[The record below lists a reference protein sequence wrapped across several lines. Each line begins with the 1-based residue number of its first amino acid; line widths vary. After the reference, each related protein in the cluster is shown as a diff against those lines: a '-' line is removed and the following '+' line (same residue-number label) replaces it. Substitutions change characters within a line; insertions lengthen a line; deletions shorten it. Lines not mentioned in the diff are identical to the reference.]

1 MPETVLRA
9 CNLCEAGC
17 GLKFEVEDGR
27 ILAVRPDDE
36 DPISR
41 GFVCPKGIAI
51 ADVHADPDRL
61 HRPLRRDGSGF
72 REISWDEAFE
82 MVASRLK
89 DIRRRYGPD
98 AVALYIGNPVVHN
111 HGAAMIVGAFTE
123 ALGTRNRTSAS
134 TQDTAPRFAA
144 SYYLYGNV
152 WAVPVPDV
160 DRTDFF
166 LCIGANP
173 AVSQGS
179 FLTAPDMKAR
189 LRDLRARGGKVV
201 TVDPRRTETSRLA
214 DEHVFIRPGGDAALL
229 LAMTRVLLDEGRVDR
244 GSIAA
249 LASGWEEVERR
260 LEAFAP
266 ERVGAVT
273 GIDAA
278 TIRRLALEFAA
289 ARSAVAYTRV
299 GTCNNQY
306 GTVATWAGD
315 LLNIAA
321 GRLGR
326 AGGALFAEPALD
338 VARMAHLVGMNGH
351 ARWRSRVRGL
361 PEIACD
367 LPASVLAEEIE
378 TPGQGQ
384 VRALVTFAG
393 NPVLSTP
400 NGRRLDAA
408 LDRLD
413 FFAAID
419 LYVNETTRHA
429 DVILPPSWTLA
440 EDHIEPIAANS
451 ALRNHVRWSPAVVPQ
466 REGEMA
472 DWQILLRLTEML
484 GGGPTGAK
492 WVDRALRLTGW
503 RWSPT
508 RAADLFLRL
517 GPHGDKFLPWSKGL
531 NARKVQAAPHG
542 IDLGPLRSGVAHR
555 IFHRDGRIHLVA
567 PPIFE
572 AVDELAAS
580 LETPPNG
587 ALLLIGRRDLRTN
600 NSWMHNVPSLV
611 SGRERCV
618 LLVHPA
624 DAERAGLRDSEPAIL
639 ESRVFSG
646 AVPVCVTDEIMP
658 GVVSLPHGW
667 GHGAVAQWQSVAGAH
682 AGVSANDWTDDQ
694 LVERVV
700 GQSVLNGVPV
710 RLRPAGTGPF
720 AH

>member
-1 MPETVLRA
+1 MPVSGSSIGQISAPTRHREANESGPGRSAIRGTVMPETVLRA

-89 DIRRRYGPD
+89 DVRRRYGPD

-249 LASGWEEVERR
+249 LGLRLGRGRAPAGGIRARARR
-260 LEAFAP
+260 
-266 ERVGAVT
+266 RG
-273 GIDAA
+273 DAESMPRPSA
-278 TIRRLALEFAA
+278 AWRCEFAA

-338 VARMAHLVGMNGH
+338 VGAHGCTCVGMNGH

-378 TPGQGQ
+378 TPG
-384 VRALVTFAG
+384 R
-393 NPVLSTP
+393 
-400 NGRRLDAA
+400 
-408 LDRLD
+408 
-413 FFAAID
+413 
-419 LYVNETTRHA
+419 
-429 DVILPPSWTLA
+429 
-440 EDHIEPIAANS
+440 
-451 ALRNHVRWSPAVVPQ
+451 
-466 REGEMA
+466 
-472 DWQILLRLTEML
+472 
-484 GGGPTGAK
+484 GPG
-492 WVDRALRLTGW
+492 
-503 RWSPT
+503 
-508 RAADLFLRL
+508 
-517 GPHGDKFLPWSKGL
+517 
-531 NARKVQAAPHG
+531 
-542 IDLGPLRSGVAHR
+542 
-555 IFHRDGRIHLVA
+555 
-567 PPIFE
+567 
-572 AVDELAAS
+572 
-580 LETPPNG
+580 
-587 ALLLIGRRDLRTN
+587 
-600 NSWMHNVPSLV
+600 
-611 SGRERCV
+611 
-618 LLVHPA
+618 
-624 DAERAGLRDSEPAIL
+624 
-639 ESRVFSG
+639 
-646 AVPVCVTDEIMP
+646 
-658 GVVSLPHGW
+658 
-667 GHGAVAQWQSVAGAH
+667 
-682 AGVSANDWTDDQ
+682 
-694 LVERVV
+694 
-700 GQSVLNGVPV
+700 
-710 RLRPAGTGPF
+710 AGTGHVRRQPGSLHPER
-720 AH
+720 AATRRRPRPGSTSSRRSISTSTRPRGTPT